1 MKYAIKNL
9 SDACLHPDYRWD
21 GEYFCFEPYK
31 NKNLKYIPIG
41 DIVSYSQYGLSISM
55 NEEKIGTK
63 IYRMNE
69 IHNMLCD
76 REVFKY
82 AKIEADKIKAYKLKD
97 KDILFNRTNSF
108 KFVGRTG
115 LFRKFSDEP
124 IVFASYLVRIRPKSE
139 TITPE
144 YLTVF
149 LNTKYGARDIKRRA
163 RSSINQSNVNPE
175 ELKRAEIPLL
185 SNELQK
191 QISALFD
198 KSFKFLKESELKYK
212 QARSLLLEELEL
224 TDWRPKHQLSF
235 IKRYSDTERAGRMD
249 AECFQPKYEEIVR
262 KIKAY
267 KGGQDRLGNLTE
279 MKQGVEPG
287 KKEYSEEGV
296 PFVRVSDLKPEEIR
310 KGKCISNQLHSQL
323 KEYQPQTGEILL
335 TKDGSPCTA
344 HHFIDDAKKMI
355 IASGILRLQNKSK
368 KINAVCLT
376 LILNSILVKEQ
387 MRRDASGFVIL
398 HWKPE
403 QIKETLIP
411 ILSEEKQVHIQKTVT
426 ESLNLRKKSKKLL
439 QASVQ
444 AVEKAIEQDEK
455 IRPCPAENRTF

>member
-1 MKYAIKNL
+1 MQYSIVCLSEIRKTADFRLDAEYQRPVFIKNSRL
-9 SDACLHPDYRWD
+9 VS
-21 GEYFCFEPYK
+21 GE
-31 NKNLKYIPIG
+31 
-41 DIVSYSQYGLSISM
+41 
-55 NEEKIGTK
+55 TK
-63 IYRMNE
+63 IKDFIKTGIINIKSSPTTRDFEYLE
-69 IHNMLCD
+69 ISNISLKSFDYETIKVAEGEEPD
-76 REVFKY
+76 RAHYILEKNDVAVSSVRPARNAVAFIRKEGVIGSSGLAVLRAENIEPEYLFVFCKTNY
-82 AKIEADKIKAYKLKD
+82 FIKCLMRANKATMYPAVSH
-97 KDILFNRTNSF
+97 KDILDMSL
-108 KFVGRTG
+108 FVPSCN
-115 LFRKFSDEP
+115 FREKVKEN
-124 IVFASYLVRIRPKSE
+124 IQKALSYAKKSKDRI
-139 TITPE
+139 
-144 YLTVF
+144 
-149 LNTKYGARDIKRRA
+149 
-163 RSSINQSNVNPE
+163 Q
-175 ELKRAEIPLL
+175 
-185 SNELQK
+185 
-191 QISALFD
+191 
-198 KSFKFLKESELKYK
+198 
-212 QARSLLLEELEL
+212 QARSLLLEELGL

-455 IRPCPAENRTF
+455 SALAWLKTALSEFSSLY